1 MCTVGGIFELLMI
14 FWATFPPF
22 YLSWDLSGYN
32 GRINFR
38 RIYCRGT
45 ADSLLG
51 WLFNANFDVFCG
63 TNDAW
68 DSLRIS
74 NRVNETVYMLKY
86 TCIIKRW
93 DRSQGGCE
101 VVVKAKYL
109 CYTQR
114 KEDTDDADHNFNSI
128 SKANKNIWR
137 PSLVAIFGRWIIT
150 TSNLFHGSSYS
161 PLAYGIFGELSH
173 PCCPSQSIFPPSAVQ
188 FLVSLFGNNWS
199 VS

>member
-1 MCTVGGIFELLMI
+1 MQATHPNLWVNFE
-14 FWATFPPF
+14 
-22 YLSWDLSGYN
+22 
-32 GRINFR
+32 
-38 RIYCRGT
+38 
-45 ADSLLG
+45 
-51 WLFNANFDVFCG
+51 VFCG

-74 NRVNETVYMLKY
+74 NRVNETVYILKY
-86 TCIIKRW
+86 ICIIKRW

-137 PSLVAIFGRWIIT
+137 PSLVAILGR
-150 TSNLFHGSSYS
+150 
-161 PLAYGIFGELSH
+161 
-173 PCCPSQSIFPPSAVQ
+173 
-188 FLVSLFGNNWS
+188 
-199 VS
+199 